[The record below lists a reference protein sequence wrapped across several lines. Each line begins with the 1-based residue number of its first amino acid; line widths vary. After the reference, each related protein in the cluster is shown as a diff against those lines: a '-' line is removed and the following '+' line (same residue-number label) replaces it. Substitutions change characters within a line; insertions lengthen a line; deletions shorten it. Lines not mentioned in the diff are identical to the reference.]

1 MKPTDYKCTTEFVD
15 LELSDMFLLFLTAM
29 GSIGQD
35 YDREG
40 GLVASKRQR
49 FRSGGHQPCYRV
61 GFQAKREGSSHL
73 DISSRY
79 VKWNVHQILLS
90 TILKI

>member
-49 FRSGGHQPCYRV
+49 FRSGGH
-61 GFQAKREGSSHL
+61 
-73 DISSRY
+73 
-79 VKWNVHQILLS
+79 
-90 TILKI
+90 

>member
-1 MKPTDYKCTTEFVD
+1 
-15 LELSDMFLLFLTAM
+15 MFLLFTTAM

-40 GLVASKRQR
+40 GLVASERQR
-49 FRSGGHQPCYRV
+49 FRFGGHQPCHRV
-61 GFQAKREGSSHL
+61 GSQTKREGSSHL

-79 VKWNVHQILLS
+79 IEWNVRQILLS
-90 TILKI
+90 TILKL

>member
-1 MKPTDYKCTTEFVD
+1 
-15 LELSDMFLLFLTAM
+15 MFLLCITAM

-40 GLVASKRQR
+40 GLVASKRQKFR
-49 FRSGGHQPCYRV
+49 FGGHQPCHRV
-61 GFQAKREGSSHL
+61 GSETKREGSSHL

-79 VKWNVHQILLS
+79 AKWNVRQILLS
-90 TILKI
+90 TILKM